1 MVFYSHCVARTQPGS
16 LDKLVHNQ
24 PPKHVL
30 SRRDAMVASERRDA
44 TIQRLKSMKLIAF
57 LLAASLV
64 AAPVFGQAQDN
75 GKAVPSK
82 NPAPDNSRPA
92 GRPLMSPAGA
102 PADGSI
108 VIKSSAAR
116 PGDAP
121 FNGQI
126 TSVNLWKLVQSGG
139 WVMIPLGFLSVL
151 TVMLVLVYLFTLRRS
166 SILTPHYMNTAD
178 VLLKKRDYLGL
189 LAISSR
195 HSEAVARVVQRTL
208 DFATK
213 NPNASFEV
221 VKDIAETEGASQ
233 AASLQH
239 RTVYLA
245 DIGMLSPMIGL
256 LGTVLGIIRSFGV
269 LGSGQTTVSR
279 DILLA
284 SGVSEALVA
293 TASGLVLGIL
303 AMAFYS
309 LFRNR
314 VQSLISDMEIAS
326 AHVLALIALNY
337 NKKREQSRVALE
349 DEF

>member
-1 MVFYSHCVARTQPGS
+1 MARP
-16 LDKLVHNQ
+16 L
-24 PPKHVL
+24 
-30 SRRDAMVASERRDA
+30 RDVMVASKRRDA
-44 TIQRLKSMKLIAF
+44 TIQRLKSMKLLAF
-57 LLAASLV
+57 LLAVLLGV
-64 AAPVFGQAQDN
+64 APLFGQAPDAS
-75 GKAVPSK
+75 GSRE
-82 NPAPDNSRPA
+82 NPTTDSSRP
-92 GRPLMSPAGA
+92 GSRPPGGGLTGNN
-102 PADGSI
+102 GS
-108 VIKSSAAR
+108 VIKSSVAR
-116 PGDAP
+116 PSDAP

-139 WVMIPLGFLSVL
+139 WVMVPLGFLSVL

-269 LGSGQTTVSR
+269 LGSGQTTQSR

-293 TASGLVLGIL
+293 TASGLILGIL
-303 AMAFYS
+303 AMGFYS
-309 LFRNR
+309 MFRNR
-314 VQSLISDMEIAS
+314 VQSLISDLEIAS

>member
-1 MVFYSHCVARTQPGS
+1 
-16 LDKLVHNQ
+16 
-24 PPKHVL
+24 
-30 SRRDAMVASERRDA
+30 
-44 TIQRLKSMKLIAF
+44 MKLFAV
-57 LLAASLV
+57 LVSGCLAL
-64 AAPVFGQAQDN
+64 APVYGQERS
-75 GKAVPSK
+75 GSG
-82 NPAPDNSRPA
+82 PAANRPA
-92 GRPLMSPAGA
+92 GTGA
-102 PADGSI
+102 RAAQAAPKPPGATEDTI
-108 VIKSSAAR
+108 VIPSNTAR
-116 PGDAP
+116 GMDEP

-126 TSVNLWKLVQSGG
+126 NTVNLWKLVQSGG
-139 WVMIPLGFLSVL
+139 WAMIPLAFLSIL

-213 NPNASFEV
+213 NPNASFEMI
-221 VKDIAETEGASQ
+221 KDIAETEGAAQ

-256 LGTVLGIIRSFGV
+256 LGTVVGIIRSFGV
-269 LGSGQTTVSR
+269 LGSGQTTQSR
-279 DILLA
+279 DVLLA

-293 TASGLVLGIL
+293 TATGLILGII

-326 AHVLALIALNY
+326 AHVLALIAINY